1 MRADLQLLHNEAK
14 AAINALVDK
23 LESAEFASHLAV
35 SAEGMTATNL
45 AAALAE
51 ILATAKAAQAGTIV
65 DGTVTEAKLAAA
77 LVQKI
82 NSIDVTYSM
91 NAPTANETPETGY
104 QLGKLWLKP
113 EFSIANLAS
122 DYALASGADWTGEN
136 VTKEASGGKLIL
148 LGHGRQPVWHGKGG
162 IHRSGGAHGAC
173 VADGRGDRGTVRV
186 AESVSRNNGIYADER
201 NAARAGCDGGRGW
214 KDHDPGEGRL
224 VEHGD
229 GGGRKVHDHGVHGG
243 WTRRHRCCRG
253 VSR

>member
-1 MRADLQLLHNEAK
+1 MMGYLEKLEFSKDWTDAEGFPTYEPDESQVRADLQLLHNEAK

-136 VTKEASGGKLIL
+136 VTKEASGGKLVFS
-148 LGHGRQPVWHGKGG
+148 GTATASMARQRRNSPF
-162 IHRSGGAHGAC
+162 R
-173 VADGRGDRGTVRV
+173 RGT
-186 AESVSRNNGIYADER
+186 
-201 NAARAGCDGGRGW
+201 
-214 KDHDPGEGRL
+214 
-224 VEHGD
+224 
-229 GGGRKVHDHGVHGG
+229 
-243 WTRRHRCCRG
+243 RCVCG
-253 VSR
+253 